1 MHLANLSDD
10 RDVSEESTE
19 DSIIFDPPK
28 LAVGFHKKDPSIP
41 VYAKIR
47 RAPGGRAV
55 LFTIHKD
62 SELVEESEFD
72 FPNEQVAFNS
82 IIFDHKFLAD
92 DEAEIKSLIRSNFK
106 EVKPDITSGGQMHEV
121 TLGEPDLGAENVR
134 NEEAVADSVA
144 LTKTVLPLRER
155 LLRDLTQYMGQEGT
169 RERDNEDL
177 RKKLAAQR
185 EVATTYA
192 KTNKEQ
198 ASKIMEQESKII
210 EQKSE
215 IEAQR
220 SKIECQAQ
228 QIAELRGQI
237 DGWANDMK
245 KSINNNKAD

>member
-19 DSIIFDPPK
+19 DSIIFDPPE
-28 LAVGFHKKDPSIP
+28 LAVGFHRKDPSIP

-62 SELVEESEFD
+62 SEVVEESEFD

-92 DEAEIKSLIRSNFK
+92 DEAEIKSLIRSHFK
-106 EVKPDITSGGQMHEV
+106 EVKPSGGQMHEV
-121 TLGEPDLGAENVR
+121 TLGEPDLGAENGR
-134 NEEAVADSVA
+134 DKEAVADSVT

-169 RERDNEDL
+169 RERDNETL
-177 RKKLAAQR
+177 RKKLAAQK

-198 ASKIMEQESKII
+198 ASKIMEQESKIM

-220 SKIECQAQ
+220 SKIEGQAQ

-245 KSINNNKAD
+245 KSINNKAAD